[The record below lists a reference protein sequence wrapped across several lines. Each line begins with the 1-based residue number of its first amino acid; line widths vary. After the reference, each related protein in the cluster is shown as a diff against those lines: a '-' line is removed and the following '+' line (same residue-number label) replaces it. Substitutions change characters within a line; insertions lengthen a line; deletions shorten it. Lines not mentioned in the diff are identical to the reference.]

1 MLEFIT
7 KPVTDITAILIKW
20 LYDILAAHG
29 IKSMI
34 ITIIA
39 LAFFSR
45 LLGFLTKQ
53 TARILSKFIKSQIL
67 LKILNGLSIAISI
80 FLGLGVFFV
89 MQNIGTYIP
98 ELKNS
103 MFLTKTPFNLYSQD
117 KTKLIYYIGFLA
129 IEIFYFVFNNVII
142 PKLLK
147 TKPNFKLK
155 LLQIYTTCVICVTG
169 FFALPVGILIYWA
182 MTSIISMIIN
192 SITIAWRMFMRKKY
206 PEKYKK
212 KQQAIQQKSKEKGF
226 LDKMLE
232 GLTAKQN
239 EVRKERGKDSINI
252 VPKESKEDND
262 NVYLHDVLENNK

>member
-103 MFLTKTPFNLYSQD
+103 MFLTKSPFSLYSKD
-117 KTKLIYYIGFLA
+117 KTKLIYYIMFIG
-129 IEIFYFVFNNVII
+129 IEVFYFVFNNIII
-142 PKLLK
+142 PRIIK

-155 LLQIYTTCVICVTG
+155 LLQIYTTCLISVSG
-169 FFALPVGILIYWA
+169 FFLPIGILIYWA
-182 MTSIISMIIN
+182 MTSIISMVLN
-192 SITIAWRMFMRKKY
+192 TITIIWRKVMYKKN
-206 PEKYKK
+206 PEKYKQR
-212 KQQAIQQKSKEKGF
+212 QQAMKQKQKEKGS

-232 GLTAKQN
+232 GLMTKQN
-239 EVRKERGKDSINI
+239 EARLKRGKVDDVVNKDDIEDAGEN
-252 VPKESKEDND
+252 VYMEDALDDESK
-262 NVYLHDVLENNK
+262 